1 MEDHLPFSKI
11 KVTWEETNPA
21 TGWFTIGLNLT
32 VFGLI
37 AGTVVSEDTL
47 EGDASIAPVRSS
59 VKDLKLEQVG
69 LEATGL
75 AITTRSASLISIS
88 NDLLSI

>member
-37 AGTVVSEDTL
+37 AGTAVSEDTL